1 MKIQADIS
9 FTSLGLNISQSSNGE
24 RTRGDQGQKETSEDS
39 GLHLELLYELDIGT
53 WIKECCR
60 SLVDGWGTFGAVGYE
75 SISRTSLIIIGLS
88 QSGELPG
95 AFYTP
100 KIELLLQRATKSTL
114 FCIFVTTGAGKEA

>member
-1 MKIQADIS
+1 VKIQADIS

-60 SLVDGWGTFGAVGYE
+60 SLVDGWGTFRAVGYE
-75 SISRTSLIIIGLS
+75 SISRTSLIIGLS

-100 KIELLLQRATKSTL
+100 KIELLSQRVS
-114 FCIFVTTGAGKEA
+114 